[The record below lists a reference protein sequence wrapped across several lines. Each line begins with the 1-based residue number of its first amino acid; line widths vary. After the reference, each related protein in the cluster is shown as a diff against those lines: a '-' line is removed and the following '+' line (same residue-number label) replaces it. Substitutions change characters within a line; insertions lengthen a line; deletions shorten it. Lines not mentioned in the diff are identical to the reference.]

1 MRNLEQPSANEL
13 KTVAALR
20 VALRRFQA
28 ATDEITQRHGLSPR
42 WYDLL
47 AVLHEPGNS
56 GQKLTTIGEQ
66 LQLRANTITGL
77 ITRTEEA
84 GLVTRTRDEL
94 DRRVVYAAPTREGTK
109 RYVAA
114 LIELRPERTRLLG
127 LLREASNH
135 AEGLIPPHNRR

>member
-1 MRNLEQPSANEL
+1 MRNLEQQPSSSEL

-28 ATDEITQRHGLSPR
+28 ATDVITQRHGLTPR

-47 AVLHEPGNS
+47 AVLHEPGS
-56 GQKLTTIGEQ
+56 SRQTLTTIGEQ

-94 DRRVVYAAPTREGTK
+94 DRRIVYAAPTPEGTR
-109 RYVAA
+109 RYLAA

-135 AEGLIPPHNRR
+135 AEGLVPARSR